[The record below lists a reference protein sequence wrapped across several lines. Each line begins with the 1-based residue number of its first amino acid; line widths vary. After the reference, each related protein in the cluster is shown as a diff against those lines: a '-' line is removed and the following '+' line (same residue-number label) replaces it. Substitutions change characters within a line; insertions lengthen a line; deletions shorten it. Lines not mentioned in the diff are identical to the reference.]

1 MKKLLVLTLVFGI
14 ASVANAGLLISVNGE
29 VDPPETSIWLAPSDY
44 LTIDI
49 HGDGQTPNTGMYLVS
64 SKPSCDCLVDSSG
77 LQILYPGEASMYYQ
91 VTDPDEMA
99 YIRYDLLGDV
109 PVCSAIYIEL
119 VDLVVPPTPMEGK
132 LVDGITAHC
141 AGMEGDC
148 ILYLVDAGGG
158 IYDTQVIH
166 QIPEPASMLLL
177 GLGGLLLR
185 RRK

>member
-1 MKKLLVLTLVFGI
+1 MKKISALMLVLAI
-14 ASVANAGLLISVNGE
+14 ASVANATLLISVDG
-29 VDPPETSIWLAPSDY
+29 VIDPPDTIIVLMPSDT
-44 LTIDI
+44 LAIDI
-49 HGDGQTPNTGMYLVS
+49 WGDGQTPNTGMYLAS
-64 SKPSCDCLVDSSG
+64 SKPSCDCLLDSSG

-119 VDLVVPPTPMEGK
+119 VDLVVPPAPMEGK

-141 AGMEGDC
+141 AGIVGDC

-166 QIPEPASMLLL
+166 IPEPASMLLL